1 MSRLRPLHKA
11 GLAQPDSARCIAGL
25 SPVVMFLLWSLFVLL
40 GKDAK
45 EVIMGSLFKLTGIL
59 LLLSLLVLPVTGCDN
74 PPWDSG
80 MTLVLKVDTPEDGA
94 TVTTPTVTVS
104 GRVTG
109 TQSATAKIKVNDE
122 EVFLKEGKFSTLV
135 TLNEGANVIN
145 IDAVSGVATLKEQVS
160 ITYVPAK

>member
-1 MSRLRPLHKA
+1 
-11 GLAQPDSARCIAGL
+11 
-25 SPVVMFLLWSLFVLL
+25 MFLLWSLFVLL

-45 EVIMGSLFKLTGIL
+45 EVIMDSLFKSTGIL
-59 LLLSLLVLPVTGCDN
+59 LLLLLLIVPVTGCDN

-109 TQSATAKIKVNDE
+109 TQSAAAKIKVNDA
-122 EVFLKEGKFSTLV
+122 EVFLKDGKFSTLV

-145 IDAVSGVATLKEQVS
+145 IAATSGSATPNEKLTV
-160 ITYVPAK
+160 TYAPAKQ

>member
-1 MSRLRPLHKA
+1 
-11 GLAQPDSARCIAGL
+11 
-25 SPVVMFLLWSLFVLL
+25 MFLLWSLFVLL

-45 EVIMGSLFKLTGIL
+45 ELIMGNFFKLLGIL
-59 LLLSLLVLPVTGCDN
+59 FLLSLLVVPLAGCDN

-104 GRVTG
+104 GHVTG
-109 TQSATAKIKVNDE
+109 TQSATAKIKVNDSD
-122 EVFLKEGKFSTLV
+122 VFLKDGKFSTLV

-145 IDAVSGVATLKEQVS
+145 IVATSGSAAPSEKLTV
-160 ITYVPAK
+160 TYAPAK

>member
-1 MSRLRPLHKA
+1 
-11 GLAQPDSARCIAGL
+11 
-25 SPVVMFLLWSLFVLL
+25 MFLLWSLFVLL

-45 EVIMGSLFKLTGIL
+45 EVIMDSLFKSTGIL

-80 MTLVLKVDTPEDGA
+80 MTLVLEVDTPEDGA

-104 GRVTG
+104 GHVTG
-109 TQSATAKIKVNDE
+109 THSATAKIKVNDAD
-122 EVFLKEGKFSTLV
+122 VSLKDGKFSTLV

-145 IDAVSGVATLKEQVS
+145 IVATSGAAAPKEQVTV
-160 ITYVPAK
+160 TYAPAK